1 MILLKK
7 FFYVIANYVYNF
19 KYYPLNINRRI
30 KIMILKHLYNKVL
43 LISAK
48 PKAEKFLGAIAFIES
63 SFFPIP
69 PDLILIPMT
78 LSRPLKWIKLA
89 TIATLFSVL
98 GGIFGYFIGVF
109 LWDTIGQTIIELYHL
124 ESQFDLFKKN
134 YNEKGALIVFIAG
147 FTPIPYKLIT
157 ISSGGMHLNL
167 ITFII
172 ASLISRGA
180 RFFILTGIIRIFG
193 STAKKFIDKYFSII
207 TIILGLIIIIVCSW
221 LYF

>member
-1 MILLKK
+1 MNGIK
-7 FFYVIANYVYNF
+7 FN
-19 KYYPLNINRRI
+19 
-30 KIMILKHLYNKVL
+30 MILKKLYNKIL

-48 PKAEKFLGAIAFIES
+48 PKAEVFLGTMAFTES

-69 PDLILIPMT
+69 PDLLLLPMA
-78 LSRPLKWIKLA
+78 LARPLKWLRLA
-89 TIATLFSVL
+89 IITTFFSVL

-109 LWDTIGQTIIELYHL
+109 LWDTIGQSIIEFYHL
-124 ESQFDLFKKN
+124 ENQFDLFKKN

-157 ISSGGMHLNL
+157 ISSGGMHLDL

-172 ASLISRGA
+172 ASFISRGA
-180 RFFILTGIIRIFG
+180 RFFILTGIIRLFG
-193 STAKKFIDKYFSII
+193 DAAKKLIDKYFSIL
-207 TIILGLIIIIVCSW
+207 TLILGLIIIIIFSW

>member
-1 MILLKK
+1 MLLK
-7 FFYVIANYVYNF
+7 N
-19 KYYPLNINRRI
+19 
-30 KIMILKHLYNKVL
+30 LYNKIL

-48 PKAEKFLGAIAFIES
+48 PKAEIFLGIIAFIES

-69 PDLILIPMT
+69 PDLLLLPMA
-78 LSRPLKWIKLA
+78 LARPLKWIRLA
-89 TIATLFSVL
+89 IIATFFSVL

-109 LWDTIGQTIIELYHL
+109 LWDTIGQSIIDFYHL
-124 ESQFDLFKKN
+124 ENQFDVFRNN

-157 ISSGGMHLNL
+157 ISSGGMHLDL
-167 ITFII
+167 MTFIV
-172 ASLISRGA
+172 ASLLSRGA

-193 STAKKFIDKYFSII
+193 DTAKKIIDKYFGMLTLII
-207 TIILGLIIIIVCSW
+207 GLTIIIIFSW

>member
-1 MILLKK
+1 MNGIK
-7 FFYVIANYVYNF
+7 FN
-19 KYYPLNINRRI
+19 
-30 KIMILKHLYNKVL
+30 MILKKLYNKIL

-48 PKAEKFLGAIAFIES
+48 PKAEVFLGTIAFTES

-69 PDLILIPMT
+69 PDLLLLPMA
-78 LSRPLKWIKLA
+78 LARPLKWLRLA
-89 TIATLFSVL
+89 IITTFFSVL

-109 LWDTIGQTIIELYHL
+109 LWDTIGQSIIEFYHL
-124 ESQFDLFKKN
+124 ENQFDLFKKN

-157 ISSGGMHLNL
+157 ISSGGMHLDL

-172 ASLISRGA
+172 ASFISRGA
-180 RFFILTGIIRIFG
+180 RFFILTGIIRLFG
-193 STAKKFIDKYFSII
+193 DAAKKVIDKYFSIL
-207 TIILGLIIIIVCSW
+207 TLILGLIIIIIFSW

>member
-1 MILLKK
+1 MNGIK
-7 FFYVIANYVYNF
+7 FN
-19 KYYPLNINRRI
+19 
-30 KIMILKHLYNKVL
+30 MILKKLYNKIL

-48 PKAEKFLGAIAFIES
+48 PKAEVFLGTIAFTES

-69 PDLILIPMT
+69 PDLLLLPMA
-78 LSRPLKWIKLA
+78 LARPLKWLKLA
-89 TIATLFSVL
+89 IITTFFSVL

-109 LWDTIGQTIIELYHL
+109 LWDTIGQSIIEFYHL
-124 ESQFDLFKKN
+124 ENQFDLFKKN

-157 ISSGGMHLNL
+157 ISSGGMHLDL

-172 ASLISRGA
+172 ASFISRGA
-180 RFFILTGIIRIFG
+180 RFFILTGIIRLFG
-193 STAKKFIDKYFSII
+193 DAAKKLIDKYFNIL
-207 TIILGLIIIIVCSW
+207 TLILGLIIIIIFSW

>member
-1 MILLKK
+1 MDGIK
-7 FFYVIANYVYNF
+7 FN
-19 KYYPLNINRRI
+19 
-30 KIMILKHLYNKVL
+30 MILKKLYNKIL

-48 PKAEKFLGAIAFIES
+48 PKAEVFLGTIAFTES

-69 PDLILIPMT
+69 PDLLLLPMA
-78 LSRPLKWIKLA
+78 LARPLKWLRLA
-89 TIATLFSVL
+89 IITTFFSVL

-109 LWDTIGQTIIELYHL
+109 LWDTIGQSIIEFYHL
-124 ESQFDLFKKN
+124 ENQFDLFKKN

-157 ISSGGMHLNL
+157 ISSGGMHLDL

-172 ASLISRGA
+172 ASFISRGA
-180 RFFILTGIIRIFG
+180 RFFILTGIIRLFG
-193 STAKKFIDKYFSII
+193 DAAKKLIDKYFSIL
-207 TIILGLIIIIVCSW
+207 TLILGLIIIIIFSW